1 MGRDMEKRRAYNKAW
16 RARNKEHCKTADKT
30 WQQNNPLKHMIRA
43 ARKSSK
49 RRGIEFSI
57 TEDDFTSLPSHCPIL
72 EIELTYGGACEVAKP
87 SAASFDRIDNS
98 KGYIKGNV
106 QIISWRANKLK
117 ADATVLELQ
126 KLIAYMMKTV

>member
-1 MGRDMEKRRAYNKAW
+1 
-16 RARNKEHCKTADKT
+16 
-30 WQQNNPLKHMIRA
+30 MIRA